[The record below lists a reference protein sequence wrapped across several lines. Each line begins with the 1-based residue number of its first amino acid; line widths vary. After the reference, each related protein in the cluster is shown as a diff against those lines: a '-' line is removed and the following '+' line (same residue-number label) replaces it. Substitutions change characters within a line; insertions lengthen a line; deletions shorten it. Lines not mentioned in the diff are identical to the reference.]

1 MQVYLSVF
9 IILFF
14 SGAFP
19 NLFGRY
25 NSDFFASSF
34 AAAAPPP
41 PCPPPPVL
49 VTVNAFLHTNPVAS
63 FS

>member
-1 MQVYLSVF
+1 MQVYLSFF

-34 AAAAPPP
+34 AAAGTAAAMSTAT
-41 PCPPPPVL
+41 PVR
-49 VTVNAFLHTNPVAS
+49 TVNAFLHTDPVAS